1 MKYYQKKPII
11 VEAVQFNDLDSDSLT
26 ELSNLI
32 NAELVISYEGDTK
45 LILTT
50 WLGKAEVPV
59 GAYVV
64 KGEDQEIF
72 FLPKEQFENK
82 YLELKQDETENTTLD
97 TL

>member
-32 NAELVISYEGDTK
+32 NAELAISYEGDPK
-45 LILTT
+45 LILKT

-72 FLPKEQFENK
+72 TLTKEQFENK
-82 YLELKQDETENTTLD
+82 YLELKQNETENTTLN
-97 TL
+97 